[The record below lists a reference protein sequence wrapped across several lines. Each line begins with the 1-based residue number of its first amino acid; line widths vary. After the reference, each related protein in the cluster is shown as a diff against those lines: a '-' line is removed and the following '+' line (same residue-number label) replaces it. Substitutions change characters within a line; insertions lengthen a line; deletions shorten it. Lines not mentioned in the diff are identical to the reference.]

1 MSFLENLRM
10 SNIFP
15 KKPATDRPFGMPE
28 IDDGNIKSMLSQVMP
43 AAEQM
48 NQNDARRQRDMMQFE
63 FDLKNKPRGQT
74 SMPIKTIHDYPP
86 THANVVQAPQ
96 TPMQKMFSARSED
109 ARGREN
115 QVADMSTKFSQALEM
130 QKQGGVQDIDLQNL
144 RGEQATSQIEQ
155 RGGIDRDVAGIRA
168 KHDMELNSARNA
180 QERAAIMLRHQGE
193 MLQEGERGRQN
204 RMTQSEKPIT
214 GAAATAKDQTEAFA
228 GRVQQLAIDAPN
240 LAKLIT
246 LDAES
251 GGQFR
256 ISQYATPEQQ
266 AAIRNYMTGQRPQA
280 APTRKAPDQAKR
292 KGTQGLR
299 K

>member
-1 MSFLENLRM
+1 MAS
-10 SNIFP
+10 IFP
-15 KKPATDRPFGMPE
+15 GQREHGASPFGMPE
-28 IDDGNIKSMLSQVMP
+28 IDDGRVGPM
-43 AAEQM
+43 M
-48 NQNDARRQRDMMQFE
+48 NQAMDFSRNINDDNMRRDKEMMNFQFN
-63 FDLKNKPRGQT
+63 LKNKRPTQQ
-74 SMPIKTIHDYPP
+74 SIPIKTMSDYPP

-109 ARGREN
+109 ARGREE
-115 QVADMSTKFSQALEM
+115 QQADLSTKFSQAMEM
-130 QKQGGVQDIDLQNL
+130 QKNKQMGDIDLENV
-144 RGEQATSQIEQ
+144 RTAGDTAQIAQ
-155 RGGIDRDVAGIRA
+155 RGGIDKDIAGIRA

-193 MLQEGERGRQN
+193 MQQEGERGRQN

-228 GRVQQLAIDAPN
+228 GQVQRLAIDAPN
-240 LAKLIT
+240 LAKLVTI
-246 LDAES
+246 DAEA

-299 K
+299 R